1 MIKAYAAMEAGGA
14 LEPWEYDPGPLQATE
29 VEVEVEHCGICHS
42 DLSMLQNEWGVASFP
57 LVAGHEAIGTIAA
70 LGDGVS
76 NLTLG
81 DRVGLGWQSSYCN
94 TCAYCMTGDHNLCPE
109 AERTIIGRHGAF
121 ADKVRADATSV
132 VPLPSSLDARTAGP
146 LFCAGITVFNPLLQF
161 NVSPGARVG
170 VVGIGGLGHLAL
182 QFCKAWGC
190 EVVAFTSSEAKK
202 AEALAF
208 GAHRT
213 LNSRDADSISSA
225 AGSLDLIL
233 CTVSAD
239 LDWGLYLSTLRP
251 KGRLHFVG
259 AVMQPLQIMVPQIMR
274 GQLSVSSSPVGSPST
289 IAQMLEFAARHDIRA
304 QTEHYSFDDINAA
317 LAHLDSGNARYRIVL
332 SH

>member
-1 MIKAYAAMEAGGA
+1 MIKAYAAMEAGGT
-14 LEPWEYDPGPLQATE
+14 LQPWEYDPGPLKAGE
-29 VEVEVEHCGICHS
+29 VEVDVEHCGICHS

-70 LGDGVS
+70 LGDNVA
-76 NLTLG
+76 NLAVG
-81 DRVGLGWQSSYCN
+81 DRVGLGWQSSYCMS
-94 TCAYCMTGDHNLCPE
+94 CHYCMTGDHNLCPE
-109 AERTIIGRHGAF
+109 AERTIVGRHGAF
-121 ADKVRADATSV
+121 AEKVRADASSV
-132 VPLPSSLDARTAGP
+132 VPLPDALDARTAGP
-146 LFCAGITVFNPLLQF
+146 LFCAGITVFNPLMQF
-161 NVSPGARVG
+161 DISPGARVG
-170 VVGIGGLGHLAL
+170 VVGIGGLGHMAL

-190 EVVAFTSSEAKK
+190 EVVAFTSSEAKT
-202 AEALAF
+202 AEALEF

-213 LNSRDADSISSA
+213 LNSRDPDSISSA
-225 AGSLDLIL
+225 AGSLDMIL

-239 LDWGLYLSTLRP
+239 LDWGLYLTTLRP

-259 AVMQPLQIMVPQIMR
+259 AVMKPLQIMVPQLLR

-289 IAQMLEFAARHDIRA
+289 IAQMLDFAARHDIRA
-304 QTEHYSFDDINAA
+304 QTEHYNFEDINAA

>member
-1 MIKAYAAMEAGGA
+1 
-14 LEPWEYDPGPLQATE
+14 
-29 VEVEVEHCGICHS
+29 
-42 DLSMLQNEWGVASFP
+42 
-57 LVAGHEAIGTIAA
+57 
-70 LGDGVS
+70 
-76 NLTLG
+76 
-81 DRVGLGWQSSYCN
+81 
-94 TCAYCMTGDHNLCPE
+94 MTGDHNLCPE

-121 ADKVRADATSV
+121 ADKVRADAASDV
-132 VPLPSSLDARTAGP
+132 RPPSNLGARTAGP
-146 LFCAGITVFNPLLQF
+146 LFCAGITVFNPLVQF

-170 VVGIGGLGHLAL
+170 VVGLGGLGHLAL
-182 QFCKAWGC
+182 QFCN
-190 EVVAFTSSEAKK
+190 
-202 AEALAF
+202 AE
-208 GAHRT
+208 
-213 LNSRDADSISSA
+213 SISSA

-304 QTEHYSFDDINAA
+304 QTEHYSFDGINEA